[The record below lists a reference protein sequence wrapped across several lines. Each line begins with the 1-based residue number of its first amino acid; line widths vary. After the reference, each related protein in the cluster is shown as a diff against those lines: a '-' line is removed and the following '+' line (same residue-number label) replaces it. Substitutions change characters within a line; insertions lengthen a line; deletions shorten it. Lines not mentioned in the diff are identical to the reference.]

1 MAIQVTNTSSQL
13 SGKTLIDAED
23 TQTISGAKTF
33 SGVPTFSVTPIV
45 NAGLKFPSVQV
56 PSVDPNTLDDYE
68 ELSWTPTYVSS
79 GGGAPTYSAQVGA
92 SVKIGRIV
100 HFMIRIITSSVAG
113 LNAGTITIAGL
124 PYTSDGTGHWPAYVS
139 YWAGMA
145 STLDVFTAFV
155 TAASTNI
162 QILGATG
169 PTSTV
174 AGLTKAD
181 FSNAT
186 DVIVGGFYLANS

>member
-79 GGGAPTYSAQVGA
+79 GGGAPTYSVQVGV

-100 HFMIRIITSSVAG
+100 HIMGRIITTSVAG
-113 LNAGTITIAGL
+113 LNAGDITVDGL
-124 PYTSDGTGHWPAYVS
+124 PYISDGTGHWPGYIS

-145 STLDVFTAFV
+145 STLDIFTAFF
-155 TAASTNI
+155 TAGATNI
-162 QILGATG
+162 QLFGATG
-169 PTSTV
+169 PTATL
-174 AGLTKAD
+174 GPITKGD
-181 FSNAT
+181 FNNNT
-186 DVIVGGFYLANS
+186 DIIIGGFYLAST